1 MQLKRVIFRISH
13 GNAWVET
20 FEIDYESVLTVF
32 KRDTEFVR
40 EKLVFMIVY
49 QTGEHNVAEQKINR
63 ILNGLDCY
71 VDNRRP
77 DATNL
82 RMLLKDLET
91 KR

>member
-49 QTGEHNVAEQKINR
+49 QTGEHNVA
-63 ILNGLDCY
+63 
-71 VDNRRP
+71 
-77 DATNL
+77 
-82 RMLLKDLET
+82 
-91 KR
+91 